1 MNWSLLLGFSFS
13 QWWYEVSTEFMKY
26 FNNMNET
33 QWMVISGC
41 AVLFGFLCLR
51 GTMIKTV

>member
-1 MNWSLLLGFSFS
+1 MNIFLLQGFSLS
-13 QWWYEVSTEFMKY
+13 DWWTGVSAEFVRF
-26 FNNMNET
+26 FNNMDET
-33 QWMVISGC
+33 QWMVISAC

>member
-1 MNWSLLLGFSFS
+1 MNSPLLLGFSFS
-13 QWWYEVSTEFMKY
+13 QWWYEVSSEFMKF

-33 QWMVISGC
+33 QWMVISAC